1 VRAPRYVPPF
11 AWGGTGDA
19 RMSKAGFLRIAER
32 VLPRRDVAVDDATR
46 ALLERVYDWAM
57 R

>member
-1 VRAPRYVPPF
+1 
-11 AWGGTGDA
+11 
-19 RMSKAGFLRIAER
+19 MSKAGFLRIAER